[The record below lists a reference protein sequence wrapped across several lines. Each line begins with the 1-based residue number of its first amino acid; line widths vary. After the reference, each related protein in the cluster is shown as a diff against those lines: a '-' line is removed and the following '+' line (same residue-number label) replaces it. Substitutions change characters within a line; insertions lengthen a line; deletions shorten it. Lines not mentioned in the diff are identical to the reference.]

1 MISVLTAIGK
11 NNTYFNKEATAI
23 YFDIKLKKNRW
34 MGKIPI
40 KNLASEKYNNY
51 SLKKSTNGINS
62 RLDIV
67 KKEIKELEARTE
79 EFTQKKDRD

>member
-1 MISVLTAIGK
+1 MFKISMISVLTAIGK

-40 KNLASEKYNNY
+40 KNLASEKY
-51 SLKKSTNGINS
+51 KI
-62 RLDIV
+62 IV
-67 KKEIKELEARTE
+67 
-79 EFTQKKDRD
+79 